1 MEQDVAVLQNIAET
15 LKDEP
20 HASQRTLAKNAGMSL
35 GMMNAILGRFVE
47 RGWIMLTNV
56 NLKKLSYAI
65 TPDGVAELVGRGRR
79 FAKRT
84 FEIANQYND
93 ALYCI
98 IKAARDSGK
107 TKVVLCGNSYI
118 RFMIAYVCSQLEI
131 ELEESEIDSAGNF
144 NNSLVLVGEQEEEA
158 LQKKVL
164 DKVDGS
170 MSVLDI
176 MAEASVGFVSEK
188 PEAI

>member
-79 FAKRT
+79 FARRT

-93 ALYCI
+93 ALYRI
-98 IKAARDSGK
+98 IKAAKDSGK
-107 TKVVLCGNSYI
+107 IKVILCGNSYI

-131 ELEESEIDSAGNF
+131 ELEESGIDFDGKLED
-144 NNSLVLVGEQEEEA
+144 SLVLVGEQEEEE

-164 DKVDGS
+164 DKTAGS

-176 MAEASVGFVSEK
+176 MAEASVGFVSERL
-188 PEAI
+188 EAI

>member
-84 FEIANQYND
+84 FEIANHYND
-93 ALYCI
+93 ALYSI

-107 TKVVLCGNSYI
+107 IKVVLCGNSYI

-131 ELEESEIDSAGNF
+131 ELEESGIDSAGNF

-164 DKVDGS
+164 DKVGGS
-170 MSVLDI
+170 ISVLDI
-176 MAEASVGFVSEK
+176 MAETSVGFVSER
-188 PEAI
+188 PEEI